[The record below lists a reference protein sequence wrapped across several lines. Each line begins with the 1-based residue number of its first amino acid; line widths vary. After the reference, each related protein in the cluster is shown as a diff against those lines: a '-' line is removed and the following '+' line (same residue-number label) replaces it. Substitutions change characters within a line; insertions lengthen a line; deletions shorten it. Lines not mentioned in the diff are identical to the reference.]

1 MIESEVI
8 IHRLAPTM
16 TPSDVRIESIVNE
29 VLRAEGAEGRW
40 TIAVVLV
47 DDDEMQRMH
56 RDFMAI
62 DEPTDIMTF
71 PSDVESDGVTGGDLV
86 ISVDTAA
93 IQAQDHGNTF
103 DQELEFLIAHGM
115 LHLLGWNDT
124 TTADRTAMLARQAEI
139 LSTFG

>member
-1 MIESEVI
+1 MIATEVI
-8 IHRLAPTM
+8 VHRHTPT
-16 TPSDVRIESIVNE
+16 TAPSDERIDSIVNQ

-71 PSDVESDGVTGGDLV
+71 PSDVEFDGVTGGDLV

-93 IQAQDHGNTF
+93 IQAQDHGNSL

-124 TTADRTAMLARQAEI
+124 TTADRAAMLARQAEI
-139 LSTFG
+139 LSNGD